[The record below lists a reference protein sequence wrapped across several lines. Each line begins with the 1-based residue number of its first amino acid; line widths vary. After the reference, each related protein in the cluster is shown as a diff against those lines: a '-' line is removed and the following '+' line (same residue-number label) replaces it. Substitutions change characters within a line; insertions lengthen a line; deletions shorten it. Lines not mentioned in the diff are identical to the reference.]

1 MTDLRSEP
9 EQRTT
14 PTPLATR
21 VVDHGAIAH
30 NVRTLLDRAQRPVMA
45 VVKADAF
52 GHGAVEVAATALA
65 AGATWLGVATVD
77 EALSLRGAGFDAPI
91 FAWLIDPWSELE
103 AAIRL
108 RVSLS
113 CPNLGTLDAI
123 AVASAR
129 AGVAALVHLELDTGM
144 ARGGAAAGEWVA
156 LCAAA
161 REAELRG
168 ALVVDGVWSHL
179 ALASDPAPQSVASAL
194 AEFAAGAE
202 VARLAALRPAELHIA
217 NSAGALAHPET
228 RMTMVRAGA
237 ALYGIETVTGAR
249 YGLRPAMRVTS
260 RVIQLRQ
267 IPAGTGVGYHHS
279 FVTASD
285 TALALIPVGYGDGVP
300 RALSHGGRVVIGGRS
315 FAIRGLVSMDQL
327 VAEVDGDVRL
337 GDEVVLIGGAPGE
350 PSAAEWASLASTIP
364 HEVFTGFGTR
374 VALRHSRA

>member
-1 MTDLRSEP
+1 
-9 EQRTT
+9 
-14 PTPLATR
+14 
-21 VVDHGAIAH
+21 
-30 NVRTLLDRAQRPVMA
+30 
-45 VVKADAF
+45 
-52 GHGAVEVAATALA
+52 
-65 AGATWLGVATVD
+65 
-77 EALSLRGAGFDAPI
+77 
-91 FAWLIDPWSELE
+91 
-103 AAIRL
+103 
-108 RVSLS
+108 
-113 CPNLGTLDAI
+113 
-123 AVASAR
+123 
-129 AGVAALVHLELDTGM
+129 
-144 ARGGAAAGEWVA
+144 
-156 LCAAA
+156 
-161 REAELRG
+161 
-168 ALVVDGVWSHL
+168 
-179 ALASDPAPQSVASAL
+179 
-194 AEFAAGAE
+194 
-202 VARLAALRPAELHIA
+202 
-217 NSAGALAHPET
+217 
-228 RMTMVRAGA
+228 MTMVRAGA

-364 HEVFTGFGTR
+364 HEVLTGFGTR